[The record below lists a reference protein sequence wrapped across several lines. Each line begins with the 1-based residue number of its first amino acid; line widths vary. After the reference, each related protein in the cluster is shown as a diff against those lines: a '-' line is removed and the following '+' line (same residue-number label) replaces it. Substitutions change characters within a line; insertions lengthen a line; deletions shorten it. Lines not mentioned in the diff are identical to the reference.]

1 MIRLRATAQEYNQ
14 LRTVTAALERQ
25 LSAATLHPQQQQ
37 AAPTPETASSTRCNH
52 MDEIGRLESDLA
64 RERASRDTFE
74 SQLNKAMHQHEVDM
88 QIAISKTKASESAFR
103 LLQKDMQRL
112 RDKAIEADFL
122 VRRCV
127 ASL

>member
-1 MIRLRATAQEYNQ
+1 
-14 LRTVTAALERQ
+14 
-25 LSAATLHPQQQQ
+25 
-37 AAPTPETASSTRCNH
+37 

-122 VRRCV
+122 VGRCV